1 MPKCP
6 HCGRE
11 ITILTLEVVEVVR
24 YNNVYFDGSRLVL
37 TEHPERT
44 IYDRKQHR
52 YLCPHCLKLITYYT
66 ADAIAFLKGES
77 IRIPTEGTHFRL
89 IV

>member
-1 MPKCP
+1 MVKCP

-11 ITILTLEVVEVVR
+11 ITSLSLEVVEVVR
-24 YNNVYFDGSRLVL
+24 YNDVYFDGNRLVL
-37 TEHPERT
+37 TEHPERI

-52 YLCPHCLKLITYYT
+52 YLCPHRSKLITYYT
-66 ADAIAFLKGES
+66 KDAIAFLKGES
-77 IRIPTEGTHFRL
+77 IRIPKENYFRL